1 MFGAESAEK
10 DEELYFSDDSDI
22 VGDDF
27 EKKKKSSP
35 PLGMS
40 DSEDEIEEASQI
52 LPSSIKKTKGK
63 KEATTNKA
71 LTTGKK
77 KVCLNFK
84 IKFHL

>member
-22 VGDDF
+22 GDDF

-35 PLGMS
+35 LVMS
-40 DSEDEIEEASQI
+40 DSDDEIEEVLQ
-52 LPSSIKKTKGK
+52 PTSSKKTKGK
-63 KEATTNKA
+63 ITNKA
-71 LTTGKK
+71 VTTGKK
-77 KVCLNFK
+77 KVCLNLK